1 MQAWR
6 AMNPA
11 TGEEGELISPIEP
24 YQVDDVMEQ
33 AWESFEG
40 WSSKSVKERI
50 NYLRQLRIYM
60 VDHADDIVEAISWST
75 GKPKVEAMTS
85 ELLVVLDWMLHTEQ
99 TAVKELRT
107 RKVKTPFK
115 MWGKTSYI
123 AYEPRGVVLVIST
136 WNFPLYLAM
145 VPALSA
151 LMAGNAVIIKPSEV
165 TPMIGQLIEQLFAAA
180 GFPQGLVQVVQGDAA
195 IGAALVAASPN
206 YIFFTGSVTNG
217 KQIEL
222 EAAKRL
228 IPTTLEMGG
237 KDPMII
243 FQDAHLERTVR
254 GAVWGSLTHSG
265 QFCMSVERIY
275 VERPIY
281 DKFIARLKRELESL
295 KQNNSEDTDLG
306 SLTYSR
312 QIENIRMHI
321 DDALD
326 QGASL
331 EFGQR
336 PVDGKFKR
344 GLQVK
349 PILLTNVKPSMRVM
363 QEETFGPVLCITPF
377 DTEEQAIELANNT
390 SYGLSASIWTHDV
403 ERGRRVA
410 NGLQSGSVCINDV
423 AVSIVNPHLPFGGVK
438 SSGLGRSQG
447 VTSLQKFCQEKSI
460 VVDQGQ
466 RKTEV
471 HWFPYADKYPLLFQW
486 MQGLY
491 GEKRSLIRMFR
502 AYRALRNKSRY

>member
-1 MQAWR
+1 
-6 AMNPA
+6 MNPA
-11 TGEEGELISPIEP
+11 TGEEGELVLPIEP
-24 YQVDDVMEQ
+24 YLVDDVMEH

-40 WSSKSVKERI
+40 WSSKSIKERI
-50 NYLRQLRIYM
+50 NYIRQLRIYI
-60 VDHADDIVEAISWST
+60 VEHADDIAQEISWST
-75 GKPKVEAMTS
+75 GKPKVEALSS
-85 ELLVVLDWMLHTEQ
+85 ELMVLLDWLLHTER
-99 TAVKELRT
+99 TAEKELRT
-107 RKVKTPFK
+107 RKVKTPL
-115 MWGKTSYI
+115 MMRGKSSYV
-123 AYEPRGVVLVIST
+123 AYEPRGVVLVISP

-165 TPMIGQLIEQLFAAA
+165 TPLIGQLMEKLFAAA

-206 YIFFTGSVTNG
+206 YIFFTGSVTTG
-217 KQIEL
+217 KHIQL

-228 IPTTLEMGG
+228 IPTTLELGG
-237 KDPMII
+237 KDPMIV

-265 QFCMSVERIY
+265 QICMSVERIY

-295 KQNNSEDTDLG
+295 KQNNREDTDLG
-306 SLTYSR
+306 SMTYAR
-312 QIENIRMHI
+312 QIEIIRTHI

-336 PVDGKFKR
+336 PIDGKLKR
-344 GLQVK
+344 GLQVA

-377 DTEEQAIELANNT
+377 DTEEEAIELANNT

-403 ERGRRVA
+403 ERGQRVA

-423 AVSIVNPHLPFGGVK
+423 TVSIANAHLPFGGVK
-438 SSGLGRSQG
+438 SSGIGRSHG
-447 VTSLQKFCQEKSI
+447 DAGLQMFCHEKSM
-460 VVDQGQ
+460 VVDLGQ
-466 RKTEV
+466 KKSEL
-471 HWFPYADKYPLLFQW
+471 HWFPYADKYPLFLQLLE
-486 MQGLY
+486 GLY
-491 GEKRSLIRMFR
+491 GEKRSVIQMFR
-502 AYRALRNKSRY
+502 ALRALRNKSRY